1 MIRARA
7 RKGTTMENEAKS
19 RAKEK
24 ATNFSRN
31 VAYIAKQR
39 GGILHLE
46 KEIGVSAGY
55 ISRTKNGK
63 RKISL
68 ETAIMI
74 ADALSH
80 GVDELCEKDI
90 LIDARIAEL
99 EKEIAALKA
108 RKEQR

>member
-7 RKGTTMENEAKS
+7 RNGTTMENEARN

-24 ATNFSRN
+24 VMNFSRN

-46 KEIGVSAGY
+46 KEIGVSPGY

-63 RKISL
+63 RNLSL
-68 ETAIMI
+68 ETAIVI

-80 GVDELCEKDI
+80 GIDELCEKD
-90 LIDARIAEL
+90 LFIDARIAEL
-99 EKEIAALKA
+99 EREIEALKA